1 MEYQIGKGS
10 TFLYVVRTLVS
21 CHTIR
26 TSTVT
31 PMNELVDCVVLHLNG
46 LTARALLVG
55 SAVIVKHLV
64 LSGYVRE
71 VREVVNN
78 LVHMT

>member
-1 MEYQIGKGS
+1 MEYQIRKGS

-26 TSTVT
+26 TST